1 MKMKIKNLYLV
12 SIMLLAMIAGCSKP
26 DDDSE
31 LLMKN
36 SNTID
41 AMAMEAK
48 DISLSFDS
56 DVKGIEDTC
65 NSKTYAL
72 IAGQT
77 INVGTVVVSNDD
89 EFLYVTYNT
98 TGDWDLRELHL
109 FVLHSEPDERLT
121 PGDAPYKVESLPAG
135 TKSYTFT
142 IPFGDELECGTSIWL
157 QAHAAVDGETAYGG
171 TVEDPRQGAW
181 YGNISYY
188 IECCE
193 EDDCDLS
200 ASSVVTDVKCFGAA
214 TGMIDVTVTGG
225 TAPFTFIWSNGA
237 VTEDLENIQAGEYSV
252 TIYDAHQCHFTLDD
266 ILVLQPASGVSANR
280 VVTHISEYGA
290 NDGAIDVT
298 ASGGTSPYTFLW
310 NTGAVTEDL
319 SNLGPGTYSVV
330 ITDANGC
337 NTALRE
343 ILVQEPDEE
352 KPKPVVAFARK
363 TYAPMVHC
371 FLTDPLLA
379 QYEFEQWGWT
389 NGAMF
394 PEETF
399 LSTYELWINVDG
411 CDVSGATKVGE
422 IKLHYFNGTATAT
435 FTMMNGYRMDESRLY
450 IGNEIL
456 PKVGGNFTVD
466 PANYPYV
473 HTDLGSAL
481 TDSYTVNGLSGNIYI
496 IGYVVLDTEENNIP
510 R

>member
-1 MKMKIKNLYLV
+1 
-12 SIMLLAMIAGCSKP
+12 MLLAMVAGCSKP
-26 DDDSE
+26 DDESD
-31 LLMKN
+31 LLMKD
-36 SNTID
+36 SNTIE

-48 DISLSFDS
+48 DISLSFNS
-56 DVKGIEDTC
+56 DAKGIEDTC

-72 IAGQT
+72 IAGQS
-77 INVGTVVVSNDD
+77 INVGTVVVSNDE
-89 EFLYVTYNT
+89 EFLYVTYNS
-98 TGDWDLRELHL
+98 TGDWSLGKLHL
-109 FVLHSEPDERLT
+109 YVLGSEPTEKLT
-121 PGDAPYKVESLPAG
+121 PGQAPYTNESLPAG
-135 TKSYTFT
+135 SKTYTFT
-142 IPFGDELECGTSIWL
+142 IPFGETIECGAQIWL
-157 QAHAAVDGETAYGG
+157 QAHAEVATQTAYGG
-171 TVEDPRQGAW
+171 TIVGSKESDGAW
-181 YGNISYY
+181 YGNISYLV
-188 IECCE
+188 ECCE
-193 EDDCDLS
+193 ETNDCDLS
-200 ASSVVTDVKCFGAA
+200 ASSVVTGVKCFGAA
-214 TGMIDVTVTGG
+214 TGMIDLTVSGG
-225 TAPFTFIWSNGA
+225 TAPFTFIWSSGA

-252 TIYDAHQCHFTLDD
+252 TIYDAHQCHYTLDEL
-266 ILVLQPASGVSANR
+266 LVLQPASGVSATR

-290 NDGAIDVT
+290 SDGAIDVT
-298 ASGGTSPYTFLW
+298 VSGGTSPYTFLW

-337 NTALRE
+337 NTGLRE

-363 TYAPMVHC
+363 THAPMVHC

-422 IKLHYFNGTATAT
+422 IKLHYFEGTATAT
-435 FTMMNGYRMDESRLY
+435 FTMMNGYRMNESRLY
-450 IGNEIL
+450 IGNDIL
-456 PKVGGNFTVD
+456 PKVEGAYTVD
-466 PANYPYV
+466 PADYPYV
-473 HTDLGSAL
+473 HSDLGSAMA
-481 TDSYTVNGLSGNIYI
+481 DSYTVNGLNGNIYI
-496 IGYVVLDTEENNIP
+496 IGYVVLDNEEDNNP